1 MEIIE
6 LTRELG
12 RTIQEDPRYK
22 TLRETSAACDKDEE
36 LQKMIGDF
44 NLTRMNLSN
53 MMNDPDQDQKKMQ
66 ELNEQLTSVYEKV
79 MQNEHMTAYNNANQE
94 LDLLLKRIKAIL
106 DQCAAGANPDTA
118 DYEENCTHNC
128 STCGGCH

>member
-79 MQNEHMTAYNNANQE
+79 MQNEHMTA
-94 LDLLLKRIKAIL
+94 
-106 DQCAAGANPDTA
+106 
-118 DYEENCTHNC
+118 
-128 STCGGCH
+128 

>member
-1 MEIIE
+1 
-6 LTRELG
+6 
-12 RTIQEDPRYK
+12 
-22 TLRETSAACDKDEE
+22 
-36 LQKMIGDF
+36 MIGDF

-79 MQNEHMTAYNNANQE
+79 MQNEHMAAYNNANQE